1 MRMQRFAIAATLI
14 LSATPFAFAADKAPE
29 SKELPVVF
37 EDSFDKGFEKWEPTD
52 PVAWKI
58 IEEDGNKILSQ
69 FQVSKYEPTVRSP
82 KNIAWVKDLNVS
94 DFQID
99 VKLRQ
104 TGKEYGHRDMCVFFG
119 KQDASH
125 FYYVHMA
132 TKADEHA
139 NSIFLVNGEPRVSIA
154 KERTDGTNWSSGF
167 HHIRI
172 TRNVESGEIAV
183 YFNDMEKP
191 IMKTVDK
198 TFVTGTVGIGS
209 FDDTGDIDDFTVRG
223 TLVK

>member
-1 MRMQRFAIAATLI
+1 MHIHRFVVATALVLAVSSI
-14 LSATPFAFAADKAPE
+14 AFAAEKAAAK
-29 SKELPVVF
+29 SELPIVF
-37 EDSFDKGFEKWEPTD
+37 EDTFDKGFDKWEPTD
-52 PVAWKI
+52 PAAWKI
-58 IEEDGNKILSQ
+58 IDEGGNKILSQ
-69 FQVSKYEPTVRSP
+69 FQVSNYEPTVRSP
-82 KNIAWVKDLNVS
+82 KNIAWVKDLNVGN
-94 DFQID
+94 FQID

-154 KERTDGTNWSSGF
+154 KERTDGTNWSTGF

-183 YFNDMEKP
+183 YFDDMEKP

-223 TLVK
+223 TSVK